1 MRESKWKLILPI
13 DEARRNDEMIS
24 IADSQILRW
33 IDEINGLHNADEM
46 AKEVKA
52 EIKRIKKEQN
62 SPVNKRK
69 IRSLYAELDNIQYK
83 SDYLCLIIDKE
94 KDYYRACR
102 GFSINGVKYK
112 RLLGTNGG
120 IKNSTIVF
128 VSEKVADE
136 LKRRIEN
143 GRDPQKP
150 LVTAKLEAYKALTC
164 SASVPVSMPKGVLV
178 VNDAETHFLSD
189 IVYLTD
195 ECDGE
200 PIMESRSDQQ
210 IDLDASDGFGL
221 MLPQVAERWSAE
233 LGLDYVMSAG
243 NTRFSFEKGVLF
255 AFDFIDFAEKV
266 AGGNYIVKDAWGNDV
281 DIRDVEVIFTTS
293 MVKLWDSYASCQ
305 DYIDKSISNGYTI
318 GIAKTSPKSLENER
332 NLNYQ
337 FIQSYDLS
345 DSDIDELI
353 APTMD
358 EIKDV
363 LGGDWRKTVL
373 FLKGSGL
380 SEDNIENIEDDFAKA
395 IMINHRMVDDPY
407 IQNAVHHLIRNRIN
421 EAKVGV
427 IKIHGNYSIVSGD
440 PYALCQSIFGLEVT
454 GLLKAGEIYNRYWA
468 DAGTEKLACF
478 RAPMTAHANIRMV
491 HPVRSDET
499 SYWYRY
505 IKTCTIFNSWDTATA
520 ALNGCDF
527 DGDIVMLTD
536 NRVLVDKLK
545 VQPALMCAQ
554 RRAAKCIPSEEDFIQ
569 SNIDSFGNEI
579 GQTTNYI
586 TSMYEVRAR
595 FEPNTE
601 EYEALSYRIKCGQL
615 FQQNS
620 IDKAKGIVCKPMPK
634 YWHDRHAANR
644 IDDDKEREFCRS
656 IVADRKPYFMRY
668 IYPQLMRQ
676 YNTYIKNTN
685 RNAMREFQMTIP
697 EMLAADPDSLT
708 DRQVEFLR
716 YYQSRM
722 PVGTAPCVMN
732 RICEKFEDAFDG
744 YIGKHNAKASFDYTI
759 MKSGAEYTS
768 SQFRDVKRL
777 YDEYNSRI
785 RNYMLFSEYERVDE
799 YESVST
805 LSSMRDEFEKKCF
818 VLCQNRR
825 TLCEILLD
833 ICYTRSASKKFAWSI
848 CGSDIINNL
857 LANNE
862 NTIYFPIA
870 DPDGDIHYC
879 GERFSVACKKIEVVN

>member
-1 MRESKWKLILPI
+1 
-13 DEARRNDEMIS
+13 MIS

-33 IDEINGLHNADEM
+33 IDEINGLTNADEM
-46 AKEVKA
+46 AKEVKS
-52 EIKRIKKEQN
+52 EIKRIKKDQN
-62 SPVNKRK
+62 SPANKRK
-69 IRSLYAELDNIQYK
+69 IRSLYAELDKIQYK
-83 SDYLCLIIDKE
+83 PDYLCLIIDKE

-102 GFSINGVKYK
+102 GFSINGIKYK

-128 VSEKVADE
+128 VSERVADE

-143 GRDPQKP
+143 GRDQTKP

-164 SASVPVSMPKGVLV
+164 SASVPVSMPNGILV
-178 VNDAETHFLSD
+178 VNDAETKFLSD

-200 PIMESRSDQQ
+200 PVMEDRKDQE
-210 IDLDASDGFGL
+210 IILDASDGFGL
-221 MLPQVAERWSAE
+221 MCPTIAKRWSEE

-255 AFDFIDFAEKV
+255 TFDFVDFADKV
-266 AGGNYIVKDAWGNDV
+266 GGGKYIVKDAWGNDV

-293 MVKLWDSYASCQ
+293 MVKLWDSYRSCS
-305 DYIDKSISNGYTI
+305 DYIEKSVRNGYTI
-318 GIAKTSPKSLENER
+318 GIAKTSPKYLENER

-337 FIQSYDLS
+337 FIQSYHLS
-345 DSDIDELI
+345 DEDIEDLI
-353 APTMD
+353 SPTME
-358 EIKDV
+358 EIKNV
-363 LGGDWRKTVL
+363 LGGDWKKTVL
-373 FLKGSGL
+373 FLKGTGL
-380 SEDNIENIEDDFAKA
+380 NDDNIGGQEDDIAKA
-395 IMINHRMVDDPY
+395 IMIDHRMIDDPY
-407 IQNAVHHLIRNRIN
+407 IQNAVYRLIRNRIN

-427 IKIHGNYSIVSGD
+427 LKVHGNYSIVSGD
-440 PYALCQSIFGLEVT
+440 PYALCQSIFGMKVT
-454 GLLKAGEIYNRYWA
+454 GLLKAGEIYNRYWSECGA
-468 DAGTEKLACF
+468 DKLACF

-491 HPVRSDET
+491 HPVNTEDAN
-499 SYWYRY
+499 YWYQH
-505 IKTCTIFNSWDTATA
+505 IKTCTIFNAWDTATA

-536 NRVLVDKLK
+536 NNILVNRLV

-554 RRAAKCIPSEEDFIQ
+554 RRAAKCIPTEDDFVR

-595 FEPNTE
+595 FEPGTK
-601 EYEALSYRIKCGQL
+601 EYDALSYRIKCGQL

-644 IDDDKEREFCRS
+644 IDDERDREFCRS
-656 IVADRKPYFMRY
+656 IVADKKPYFMRY
-668 IYPQLMRQ
+668 IYPQLMKQ

-685 RNAMREFQMTIP
+685 RNAMREFQMTVP
-697 EMLAADPDSLT
+697 EMISAQPDTLT
-708 DRQVEFLR
+708 ERQAEFLK
-716 YYQSRM
+716 YYKSRM

-732 RICEKFEDAFDG
+732 RICKRFEEEFDG
-744 YIGKHNAKASFDYTI
+744 YIGKHNSKASFDYSI
-759 MKSGAEYTS
+759 MKCGAEYTS

-777 YDEYNSRI
+777 YDEYMSRI
-785 RNYMLFSEYERVDE
+785 RNYMMFSEFERLDE
-799 YESVST
+799 CESISN
-805 LSSMRDEFEKKCF
+805 LSSMQDEFEKKCF
-818 VLCQNRR
+818 IVCQNRE
-825 TLCEILLD
+825 TLCDILLD
-833 ICYTRSASKKFAWSI
+833 ICYTRSSSKKFAWSI

-857 LANNE
+857 LLNNGGS
-862 NTIYFPIA
+862 ISFPTA
-870 DPDGDIHYC
+870 DDNGDIMYC
-879 GERFSVACKKIEVVN
+879 GERFRIAHKKIEVIN

>member
-1 MRESKWKLILPI
+1 
-13 DEARRNDEMIS
+13 MIS

-33 IDEINGLHNADEM
+33 IDEINGLNNADEK
-46 AKEVKA
+46 AREVKS
-52 EIKRIKKEQN
+52 EIKQIKKEQN
-62 SPVNKRK
+62 SPANKRK
-69 IRSLYAELDNIQYK
+69 IRSLYAELDEIQYK
-83 SDYLCLIIDKE
+83 PDYLCLIIDKE

-102 GFSINGVKYK
+102 GFSINGIRYK

-128 VSEKVADE
+128 VSERVVDE

-143 GRDPQKP
+143 GRDPTKP

-178 VNDAETHFLSD
+178 VNDAETKFLSD

-200 PIMESRSDQQ
+200 PVMEDRKDQE
-210 IDLDASDGFGL
+210 IVLDASDGFGL
-221 MLPQVAERWSAE
+221 MCPEIAKRWSEE

-255 AFDFIDFAEKV
+255 AFDFVDFADKV
-266 AGGNYIVKDAWGNDV
+266 GNGKYIVKDAWGDDV
-281 DIRDVEVIFTTS
+281 DIRNVEVIFTTS
-293 MVKLWDSYASCQ
+293 MVKLWDSYKSCS
-305 DYIDKSISNGYTI
+305 DYIEKSVDNGYTI
-318 GIAKTSPKSLENER
+318 GIAKTSPKYLENER

-337 FIQSYDLS
+337 FIQSYHLS
-345 DSDIDELI
+345 DDDIDELI
-353 APTMD
+353 SPTME
-358 EIKDV
+358 EIRDV
-363 LGGDWRKTVL
+363 LGGDWKKTIL
-373 FLKGSGL
+373 FLKGTGL
-380 SEDNIENIEDDFAKA
+380 TDDNIGGQEDDVAKA
-395 IMINHRMVDDPY
+395 IMIDHRMIDDPY
-407 IQNAVHHLIRNRIN
+407 IQNVVYRLIRNRIN

-427 IKIHGNYSIVSGD
+427 IKVHGNYSIVSGD
-440 PYALCQSIFGLEVT
+440 PYALCQSIFGMEVT
-454 GLLKAGEIYNRYWA
+454 GLLKAGEIYNRYWSEYGA
-468 DAGTEKLACF
+468 DKLACF

-491 HPVRSDET
+491 HPVNTEDAN
-499 SYWYRY
+499 YWYQH
-505 IKTCTIFNSWDTATA
+505 IKTCTIFNAWDTATA

-536 NRVLVDKLK
+536 NNILVNKLV

-554 RRAAKCIPSEEDFIQ
+554 RRAAKCIQTEDDFIR

-595 FEPNTE
+595 FEPGTK
-601 EYEALSYRIKCGQL
+601 EYDTLSYRIKCGQL

-644 IDDDKEREFCRS
+644 IEDEQDREFCRS
-656 IVADRKPYFMRY
+656 IVADKKPYFMRY
-668 IYPQLMRQ
+668 IYPQLMKQ

-697 EMLAADPDSLT
+697 EMISAQPDTLT
-708 DRQVEFLR
+708 DRQTEFLK
-716 YYQSRM
+716 YYKSRM

-732 RICEKFEDAFDG
+732 RICMRFEEEFDG
-744 YIGKHNAKASFDYTI
+744 YIGKHNSKASFDYSI
-759 MKSGAEYTS
+759 MKCGAEYTS

-777 YDEYNSRI
+777 YDEYMSRV
-785 RNYMLFSEYERVDE
+785 RNYMMFSEYERLDE
-799 YESVST
+799 CDSFSN
-805 LSSMRDEFEKKCF
+805 LSSMQDEFEKKCF
-818 VLCQNRR
+818 IVCQNRS
-825 TLCEILLD
+825 TLCDILLD
-833 ICYTRSASKKFAWSI
+833 ICYTRSSSKKFAWSI

-857 LANNE
+857 LLNNGGY
-862 NTIYFPIA
+862 ISFPTA
-870 DPDGDIHYC
+870 DKNGDIMYC
-879 GERFSVACKKIEVVN
+879 GERFKVAQKKIEVVN